1 MSDNILLKIEN
12 LHAGVAGKEILKGV
26 DLEIK
31 KGEIHAVMGPNGA
44 GKSTLMS
51 VLTGKPEYTVTAGSA
66 TFMGRDLLA
75 MKPEERSW
83 AGLFMSFQYPVEIP
97 GVTISS
103 FIRTAINARRAA
115 AGLEDIKAAD
125 FLKLMK
131 EKMAFVKMKPEFAK
145 REVNV
150 GFSGGEKKRNEIF
163 QMAMLDPVLSIL
175 DETDSGLDV
184 DALKIV
190 ADGVNALH
198 TPEKASIIITHYQKL
213 LQYIVPDAV
222 HVLKDG
228 KIIVSGDKSLVDAIE
243 AKGFDQF

>member
-1 MSDNILLKIEN
+1 MAFLKISG
-12 LHAGVAGKEILKGV
+12 LHASVGDKEILKGI

-31 KGEIHAVMGPNGA
+31 PGEIHAVMGPNGA
-44 GKSTLMS
+44 GKSTLS
-51 VLTGKPEYTVTAGSA
+51 AILTGKPGYEVTAGNIE
-66 TFMGRDLLA
+66 FLGRNLLE
-75 MKPEERSW
+75 MKPEERAW
-83 AGLFMSFQYPVEIP
+83 AGIFLSFQYPIDIP
-97 GVTISS
+97 GVSITN
-103 FIRTAINARRAA
+103 FMKTAINSKRKAQ
-115 AGLEDIKAAD
+115 GLEPMKGSD

-131 EKMAFVKMKPEFAK
+131 EKMALVQMKPEFAK

-163 QMAMLDPVLSIL
+163 QMAMLDPVLAIL

-198 TPEKASIIITHYQKL
+198 TPDKSAIIITHYQKL
-213 LQYIVPDAV
+213 LDYVKPDRV

-228 KIIVSGDKSLVDAIE
+228 KIVAEGGLELIE
-243 AKGFDQF
+243 KIEKDGFEQF